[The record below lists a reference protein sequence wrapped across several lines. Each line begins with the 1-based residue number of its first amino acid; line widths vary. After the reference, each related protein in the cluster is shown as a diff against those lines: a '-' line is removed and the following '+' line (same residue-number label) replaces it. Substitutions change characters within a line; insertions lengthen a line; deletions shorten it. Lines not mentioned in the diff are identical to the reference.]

1 MSLFRRRRRV
11 RHKTYKQVVWQ
22 NVRWGLVTLLL
33 AFLALYLV
41 FGGPMPWGGPQQ
53 LEVLARD
60 AGALRV
66 GEATKVRVAGVDIGS
81 VKAIEA
87 VPDRPG
93 LTRITVDL
101 KENAPV
107 LRRDATIKIRPR
119 LFLEGNFFLDVQPGT
134 PDAKPLGDRA
144 IPPGAVTIAVAS
156 DEVFSAFDAETRENF
171 QQTLKA
177 FGQGLQ
183 GGGAKAL
190 NRLLKASPPALSEIT
205 TVSEAVRGNQ
215 DGDLATV
222 VREAGGV
229 LQNLQ
234 VHENGLRGTIRQGRR
249 TFDTFAEAQSD
260 LRASIVALDTTTR
273 SLMPQL
279 TRIVDGIP
287 EARALVRDVRPLV
300 RRLPGFLDVANPGL
314 RSLLSLAESRD
325 VQGLTA
331 ELRPTLGS
339 LSAVADPLG
348 TLADDLRPVAKCVS
362 DNLLPILNSVVPD
375 GDLTTNLKVY
385 EELGDTFTGLGASTT
400 NFDANG
406 PWVRYL
412 LGLGNQ
418 LITTNDGG
426 GTIQAVAENP
436 PVGSTPTPTTYPPLR
451 PDVACETQPVPSLDA
466 RMQAFQGQTRSVKID
481 KDALTKVADLGLET
495 TQSIDDEGAERLSEI
510 ETTLRSL
517 LGPERTAADGG
528 AAPADDAATAGAA
541 EDDAAKDDAAKD
553 RAAEAKAAKDD
564 AEKPRAEGPSAK
576 SARSGDAPRK
586 PAPKPSTRKPA
597 PRRDATPDG
606 DGSMRPDPAAA
617 AAAAAAMSGEDG
629 R

>member
-1 MSLFRRRRRV
+1 MSPLLRRRRRRV
-11 RHKTYKQVVWQ
+11 QHKSYRQVVRQ
-22 NVRWGLVTLLL
+22 NVLWGLATLLV

-53 LEVLARD
+53 LEVLTRD

-81 VKAIEA
+81 VKGIDT

-93 LTRITVDL
+93 ITKITVAL
-101 KENAPV
+101 KPNAPV
-107 LRRDATIKIRPR
+107 LRRDATVKIRPR
-119 LFLEGNFFLDVQPGT
+119 LFLEGNFFLDVNPGT
-134 PDAKPLGDRA
+134 PDAQPLGHHA

-190 NRLLKASPPALSEIT
+190 NRLLKATPPALTDIT
-205 TVSEAVRGNQ
+205 TVSAAARGNQ
-215 DGDLATV
+215 AGDLATV

-234 VHENGLRGTIRQGRR
+234 AHENGLRGTIHQGRR

-260 LRASIVALDTTTR
+260 LRASIVALDTTTK

-279 TRIVDGIP
+279 TRVIDGVP

-314 RSLLSLAESRD
+314 RSLLSLAQSRD

-339 LSAVADPLG
+339 LSAVAEPLG
-348 TLADDLRPVAKCVS
+348 TVADDLRPVAKCVS
-362 DNLLPILNSVVPD
+362 DNILPILNSVVPD
-375 GDLTTNLKVY
+375 GKLTTNLKVY
-385 EELGDTFTGLGASTT
+385 EELGDTFTGLGASST

-418 LITTNDGG
+418 LLSTNDGG
-426 GTIQAVAENP
+426 STVQAVTDNP

-451 PDVACETQPVPSLDA
+451 PDVPCETQAVPSLDA
-466 RMQAFQGQTRSVKID
+466 RMQPFQGTRQAVKVD
-481 KDALTKVADLGLET
+481 KDALTQVADQSLET
-495 TQSIDDEGAERLSEI
+495 MQGLDAGGKRLGEI
-510 ETTLRSL
+510 EKTLRSL

-528 AAPADDAATAGAA
+528 ALPADDAAKT
-541 EDDAAKDDAAKD
+541 DAAKAGTDRPATEKDAP
-553 RAAEAKAAKDD
+553 RAKAAT
-564 AEKPRAEGPSAK
+564 AEHAPKHAAAKKATPS
-576 SARSGDAPRK
+576 RK
-586 PAPKPSTRKPA
+586 TRPAPKKDAAPA
-597 PRRDATPDG
+597 DG
-606 DGSMRPDPAAA
+606 DGSIRADPAAA
-617 AAAAAAMSGEDG
+617 AAAAAAMSGEAG

>member
-1 MSLFRRRRRV
+1 MSLFGRRRRV
-11 RHKTYKQVVWQ
+11 RHKSYKQIVWQ
-22 NVRWGLVTLLL
+22 NVRWGLATLLL

-53 LEVLARD
+53 LQVLARD

-81 VKAIEA
+81 VKGIEA

-93 LTRITVDL
+93 LARITVDL

-107 LRRDATIKIRPR
+107 LRRDATVKIRPR

-190 NRLLKASPPALSEIT
+190 NRLLKASPPALTEIT

-260 LRASIVALDTTTR
+260 LRSSIVALDTTTR

-279 TRIVDGIP
+279 TRIIDGIP
-287 EARALVRDVRPLV
+287 EARALVRDARPLV
-300 RRLPGFLDVANPGL
+300 RRLPRFLDVANPGL

-331 ELRPTLGS
+331 ELRPTLGA

-348 TLADDLRPVAKCVS
+348 VLADDLRPVAKCVS
-362 DNLLPILNSVVPD
+362 DNILPILNSVVPD

-426 GTIQAVAENP
+426 GTVQAVAENP

-451 PDVACETQPVPSLDA
+451 PDVPCETQPVPSLDA
-466 RMQAFQGQTRSVKID
+466 RMQPFQGTSRSVKVD
-481 KDALTKVADLGLET
+481 KDALTGVADLGLET
-495 TQSIDDEGAERLSEI
+495 VQGLDEGGKRLGEI
-510 ETTLRSL
+510 EKTLRSL
-517 LGPERTAADGG
+517 LGPERTNADGG
-528 AAPADDAATAGAA
+528 AAPVESPAADAGAKREAQTRTRRSASAKKTERARRAASTKKAAPAKRTPKDATAKRAA
-541 EDDAAKDDAAKD
+541 PKKPDRPAPAKD
-553 RAAEAKAAKDD
+553 
-564 AEKPRAEGPSAK
+564 
-576 SARSGDAPRK
+576 
-586 PAPKPSTRKPA
+586 PAPA
-597 PRRDATPDG
+597 G
-606 DGSMRPDPAAA
+606 DGSVRADPAAA

-629 R
+629 P

>member
-1 MSLFRRRRRV
+1 LI
-11 RHKTYKQVVWQ
+11 
-22 NVRWGLVTLLL
+22 
-33 AFLALYLV
+33 
-41 FGGPMPWGGPQQ
+41 
-53 LEVLARD
+53 
-60 AGALRV
+60 
-66 GEATKVRVAGVDIGS
+66 VA
-81 VKAIEA
+81 
-87 VPDRPG
+87 
-93 LTRITVDL
+93 
-101 KENAPV
+101 
-107 LRRDATIKIRPR
+107 PR

-541 EDDAAKDDAAKD
+541 KDDAAKD
-553 RAAEAKAAKDD
+553 RAAEAKAKAAKDD
-564 AEKPRAEGPSAK
+564 AAKARAEGPSAK